1 MDLIV
6 HCPCEKTTSDR
17 QYAGCIMLTHQVT
30 WTTAAEGFPRP
41 QRSHSE
47 GSHYGFE
54 ENQQILG
61 NMLKTWD
68 IWGKKGGKFKKITHA
83 ATHTYV
89 SA

>member
-1 MDLIV
+1 
-6 HCPCEKTTSDR
+6 
-17 QYAGCIMLTHQVT
+17 MLTHQVT

-89 SA
+89 SASRQLCTLLQMHVHHILINTNWI